1 MLFYL
6 YLSILLIPKYSQ
18 SYLCLNIII
27 INIITIIVGIFLIQK
42 SIITSDRKLLAIILI
57 CTFGS

>member
-6 YLSILLIPKYSQ
+6 YLSILIPKYSQ

-27 INIITIIVGIFLIQK
+27 IIIITIVVGIFLIQK
-42 SIITSDRKLLAIILI
+42 LSPVI
-57 CTFGS
+57 GNY